1 MNLILGGGIAGLI
14 ISFYFKTFSILTRG
28 KGQDAEYSGLK
39 ILKRTKAVDEF
50 INRFINEKSYK
61 PFKPKIYKVGFLVDN
76 TVVTKVSETL
86 KKDYLDNNWSV
97 DNEFVDI
104 EGYDMVK
111 LYRELMNRFDI
122 RTRKMFLN
130 IKKINIKNRMLSG
143 INPVHKQIQIAYFYN
158 QLINTLPIPLFDS
171 LIEGEFVK
179 VVNAQMYICIIES
192 NSLAK
197 KMKDVDFVYC
207 DKSVP
212 YYRITKI
219 AEKQFCVESERV
231 FIPKVD
237 LDYSCKVLKTI
248 QIPFGRM
255 IKGIEKSQIKNVT
268 HIGRYATLQQN
279 FTIDK
284 LIEML
289 ENKEVRL

>member
-1 MNLILGGGIAGLI
+1 MNLILGGGITGLI
-14 ISFYFKTFSILTRG
+14 ISFYFKTFSIITRG

-39 ILKRTKAVDEF
+39 ILRRTKAVDEF
-50 INRFINEKSYK
+50 ISKFINEKSYK
-61 PFKPKIYKVGFLVDN
+61 PFKPRVYKIGFFVDN
-76 TVVTKVSETL
+76 KVTTKVSDTL
-86 KKDYLDNNWSV
+86 KQDYMDNNWNV
-97 DNEFVDI
+97 DNDFTDI

-111 LYRELMNRFDI
+111 LYRELMNRFNI

-130 IKKINIKNRMLSG
+130 IKKINVKSRMLSG

-158 QLINTLPIPLFDS
+158 QLINTLPVPLFDS
-171 LIEGEFVK
+171 LIEGEFIK

-192 NSLAK
+192 NALAK

-207 DKSVP
+207 DKNVP

-237 LDYSCKVLKTI
+237 LDYSCRVLKTI

-255 IKGIEKSQIKNVT
+255 IKGLKLSSIKNVT
-268 HIGRYATLQQN
+268 HIGRCATLQQD

-289 ENKEVRL
+289 ENKEVCL